1 MPLHHLNFPEVFK
14 MALNPDVKKRI
25 FDAADELHAAS
36 ETGDYPNV
44 EAVRQRSRA
53 GMNNVVEA
61 MQEWRQKQRKQVQAV
76 REPLPAHLN
85 GVLQSMGQNLWET
98 AQQLANESLDT
109 ARAAFESE
117 KADLLQLSVEQSD
130 AYEKQ
135 AVELEAAHLRMM
147 ELERLVEAAETTA
160 QTTAQRLEDV
170 QRTLLSSEQKAAIA
184 EQKAE
189 EIERRAADLRA
200 ELDHAHTE
208 ADRLR
213 TERDKAQERSEEAV
227 KQAEKADARTEQLRE
242 VLAAQTE
249 KADATI
255 EQLRESLAAQLAK
268 SDATIEQL
276 RTELTET
283 RTQADAA
290 DQLHTEQRK
299 RTAEEVHRC
308 ADRMTKA
315 ETACDQARAAA
326 AEAREE
332 AATLRGQLEA
342 TKTQNAAM
350 LAALKPSP
358 TAK

>member
-1 MPLHHLNFPEVFK
+1 

-36 ETGDYPNV
+36 ESGDYPNV

-76 REPLPAHLN
+76 REPLPATLH
-85 GVLQSMGQNLWET
+85 GALQSMGQALWET
-98 AQQLANESLDT
+98 AQQLANESLNT

-130 AYEKQ
+130 AYEQQ
-135 AVELEAAHLRMM
+135 AAELEAAQLRMT
-147 ELERLVEAAETTA
+147 ELEGLVEVAETTA
-160 QTTAQRLEDV
+160 QATARQFEDV
-170 QRTLLSSEQKAAIA
+170 QRTLLSSEQKVAIA

-189 EIERRAADLRA
+189 EIARRAADLRA
-200 ELDHAHTE
+200 ELDHAHAETE
-208 ADRLR
+208 RLR
-213 TERDKAQERSEEAV
+213 IERDKAQARSEEAA
-227 KQAEKADARTEQLRE
+227 KQAGKPDARTEQLRAA
-242 VLAAQTE
+242 LAAQTE

-255 EQLRESLAAQLAK
+255 AQLREALAAQTAK
-268 SDATIEQL
+268 SDATIEPL
-276 RTELTET
+276 RTELTAM

-290 DQLHTEQRK
+290 DQLYAEQRK

-308 ADRMTKA
+308 AERMARA

-332 AATLRGQLEA
+332 AATLRGQLQA
-342 TKTQNAAM
+342 TQTQNAAL
-350 LAALKPSP
+350 LAALKSSP
-358 TAK
+358 TAQ